1 MKNKFNLYHFIFNK
15 TMAKASK
22 TTTDVAVL
30 TSKAELA
37 AQTEELKNKI
47 PQLVAEQKEYLKSL
61 KGDEKDVTV
70 SLDIEYSGTTISSIE
85 KVSELIE
92 IEASIKAREAA
103 YTSVLTSRGL
113 QEKVVAWSH
122 SEKGIEHWALV
133 LDKAFKKLVNKA
145 EIALV
150 EQRIKDLE
158 VHLSEEAKMKA
169 TLEKLIQAGAVKLS

>member
-1 MKNKFNLYHFIFNK
+1 
-15 TMAKASK
+15 MAKAKK
-22 TTTDVAVL
+22 TTESVILAV
-30 TSKAELA
+30 TASKADLA

-70 SLDIEYSGTTISSIE
+70 SLDIDYNGTTISSIE
-85 KVSELIE
+85 KVSELVE
-92 IEASIKAREAA
+92 IEASIKARESA
-103 YTSVLTSRGL
+103 YTAVLVSRGL
-113 QEKVVAWSH
+113 EDKVVAWSCAD
-122 SEKGIEHWALV
+122 KGIEHWCKV
-133 LDKAFKKLVNKA
+133 LDKAYNKIVNKA

-169 TLEKLIQAGAVKLS
+169 TLEKLIQAGTVKLS

>member
-1 MKNKFNLYHFIFNK
+1 
-15 TMAKASK
+15 MAKAKK
-22 TTTDVAVL
+22 TVEATMLAVQ
-30 TSKAELA
+30 TPKADLA

-61 KGDEKDVTV
+61 KGDEKDQTV
-70 SLDIEYSGTTISSIE
+70 SLEIDYNGTTISSVE
-85 KVSELIE
+85 KVSELVE

-103 YTSVLTSRGL
+103 YTTVLNSRGL
-113 QEKVVAWSH
+113 QDKVVAWSH
-122 SEKGIEHWALV
+122 NEKSLEHWGHV

-169 TLEKLIQAGAVKLS
+169 TLEGLIKAGAVKLA